1 MKLALLL
8 NAINR
13 DIGGVLIRGEK
24 GTAKSVSVRGLTEIL
39 PMIDVVKGCRF
50 RCNPSEPKNY
60 CWECRGRVAGGEDPL
75 PVEESRMRVVDL
87 PLGVTEDRVIGSVNI
102 EALLQGR
109 KVFEHGILAEANQGI
124 LYVDEINLL
133 DNYIVNVLL
142 DAAAMGVNTVE
153 REGASFQHPAK
164 FILVGTMNPEEGELR
179 PQLLD
184 RLGLAVQISGEQDV
198 ELRTQIIQSVRAFSK
213 DPDGFRAT
221 YEESQ
226 QWARDRIIEARE
238 VLEQVTCDDKILELI
253 SEICIDFGVDGHRSD
268 IIIEKTARTH
278 AAYNLR
284 NEVTKDDIIASAEL
298 VLPHRMRKQP
308 LEEEEFSYE
317 MLAKLVE
324 EKELY

>member
-1 MKLALLL
+1 M
-8 NAINR
+8 
-13 DIGGVLIRGEK
+13 
-24 GTAKSVSVRGLTEIL
+24 
-39 PMIDVVKGCRF
+39 
-50 RCNPSEPKNY
+50 
-60 CWECRGRVAGGEDPL
+60 RVA
-75 PVEESRMRVVDL
+75 DL
-87 PLGVTEDRVIGSVNI
+87 PLGSTEDRVIGSVNI
-102 EALLQGR
+102 EALLQGK

-133 DNYIVNVLL
+133 DNYLVNVLL
-142 DAAAMGVNTVE
+142 DAAAMGINTVE
-153 REGASFQHPAK
+153 REGASFQHPAQ

-184 RLGLAVQISGEQDV
+184 RLGLAVQITGEKDV
-198 ELRTQIIQSVRAFSK
+198 ELRTQIMQSVRAFNK
-213 DPDGFRAT
+213 DPEGFRGM

-226 QWARDRIIEARE
+226 QWARDRIVEARE
-238 VLEQVTCDDKILELI
+238 LLPSVTCSDKILELVA
-253 SEICIDFGVDGHRSD
+253 EICIDFGVDGHRSD
-268 IIIEKTARTH
+268 IIIEKCARTH

-284 NEVTKDDIIASAEL
+284 TEVTKDDIIASAEL